1 MLVEGF
7 LQGVLVFLRQDRTS
21 RIDERAARFEGSH
34 GAVQKRTLR
43 AGAFDEQLLGQA
55 AQAFLVAADDGAR
68 AGAGSVE
75 QDAVKAEELVE
86 LACVGAHDGH
96 VFCALAVEVGFELLG
111 AGNAHLAGGKVRL
124 PLREGGDLR
133 RLAARGCA
141 HVQDVLACLCAQ
153 DQRRHHGRQ
162 ALQVDLA
169 VAVDVEVPQI
179 GNLGLGQDKGVW
191 VPGDRVVG
199 DAGGI
204 ERRSDVLGGRPERVG
219 AQCDRACGRGAE
231 ALDHELG
238 IGGRIGAGDRVDHK
252 AWQVGSAGK
261 GGKLVGK
268 LSSSKLPKLELGL
281 NRLFLLTTTRLGHP
295 SFLPI
300 PN

>member
-1 MLVEGF
+1 M
-7 LQGVLVFLRQDRTS
+7 
-21 RIDERAARFEGSH
+21 
-34 GAVQKRTLR
+34 
-43 AGAFDEQLLGQA
+43 
-55 AQAFLVAADDGAR
+55 
-68 AGAGSVE
+68 
-75 QDAVKAEELVE
+75 
-86 LACVGAHDGH
+86 
-96 VFCALAVEVGFELLG
+96 
-111 AGNAHLAGGKVRL
+111 
-124 PLREGGDLR
+124 
-133 RLAARGCA
+133 
-141 HVQDVLACLCAQ
+141 
-153 DQRRHHGRQ
+153 
-162 ALQVDLA
+162 
-169 VAVDVEVPQI
+169 
-179 GNLGLGQDKGVW
+179 
-191 VPGDRVVG
+191 G

-261 GGKLVGK
+261 GGKLVRK